1 MRPGRLCA
9 DMEGGLHVQA
19 ADTSAGAGWEDAR
32 MVDFCSPQEWG
43 GPVGGLKA
51 VLSGDE
57 RT

>member
-9 DMEGGLHVQA
+9 DMEGGLHMQA

-32 MVDFCSPQEWG
+32 MVDFCSQQWG
-43 GPVGGLKA
+43 GLVGGLKA
-51 VLSGDE
+51 VSSGDE